1 MQPKKVA
8 VVIEMSVTDQ
18 EVADYI
24 VETVAAN
31 PQTWLRG
38 EPFPLSDALAGFL
51 IEAIG
56 PEYPDDPDAEAERF
70 FDRYHSG
77 DWICPTAIRIEGK

>member
-1 MQPKKVA
+1 
-8 VVIEMSVTDQ
+8 MSLLYFGLL
-18 EVADYI
+18 AI
-24 VETVAAN
+24 HLAA
-31 PQTWLRG
+31 G
-38 EPFPLSDALAGFL
+38 AALAGFL